1 MKCSCLYAHLRHT
14 YSMLMCARFRMYL
27 QYVCTLEDI
36 LTVYAETDIQHA
48 YILKDILHCVLDGI
62 FV

>member
-1 MKCSCLYAHLRHT
+1 
-14 YSMLMCARFRMYL
+14 MLMCARFRMYL

-48 YILKDILHCVLDGI
+48 HILKDILHCVLDGI